1 MDAEEGGSVGQDSR
15 ERRIAENGRL
25 LHHQFPIRM
34 DVLGHGL
41 ARRKVAGVDETRAP
55 SPQCSRDAH
64 ARAIGQSS
72 EWAVLAACAQS
83 ETYRISLGKRR
94 WEGGQALAACR
105 PSGVGRENTEAT
117 LGTARSV
124 RTVTQR
130 CFDYESKTFQPWFT
144 SGIEHKGEM
153 DGVTTLGLTAGTL
166 TTIAFIPQI
175 VKARQSKST
184 GDLSWGMVTIFS
196 TGVLLWLIYGIW
208 IDSLPVIL
216 ANAVTL
222 LLQCGIIALKI
233 RYG

>member
-1 MDAEEGGSVGQDSR
+1 
-15 ERRIAENGRL
+15 
-25 LHHQFPIRM
+25 
-34 DVLGHGL
+34 
-41 ARRKVAGVDETRAP
+41 
-55 SPQCSRDAH
+55 
-64 ARAIGQSS
+64 
-72 EWAVLAACAQS
+72 
-83 ETYRISLGKRR
+83 
-94 WEGGQALAACR
+94 
-105 PSGVGRENTEAT
+105 
-117 LGTARSV
+117 
-124 RTVTQR
+124 
-130 CFDYESKTFQPWFT
+130 
-144 SGIEHKGEM
+144 M